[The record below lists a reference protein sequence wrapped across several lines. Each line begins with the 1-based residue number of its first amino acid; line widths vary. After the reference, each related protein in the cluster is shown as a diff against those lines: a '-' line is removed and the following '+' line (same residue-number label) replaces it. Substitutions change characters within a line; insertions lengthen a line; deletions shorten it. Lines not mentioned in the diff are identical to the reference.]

1 MSIYVYLCL
10 SMSIYVYLCLSFR
23 RDTTPIEAKSQT
35 EGAYIVQQ
43 QETTV
48 GGGWLQEKQIQR
60 TDKNYNRN
68 QLNTVITH
76 ETS

>member
-1 MSIYVYLCL
+1 MSIYVYLLGEIQHQLRLNHKQKGHIL
-10 SMSIYVYLCLSFR
+10 S
-23 RDTTPIEAKSQT
+23 
-35 EGAYIVQQ
+35 YIVQQ

-48 GGGWLQEKQIQR
+48 GGGWLQEHKN
-60 TDKNYNRN
+60 TKDKTIYNRN

>member
-1 MSIYVYLCL
+1 MYGHVR
-10 SMSIYVYLCLSFR
+10 SMSIYVYLLGEIQHQLRLNHKQKGHILS
-23 RDTTPIEAKSQT
+23 
-35 EGAYIVQQ
+35 YIVQQ

-48 GGGWLQEKQIQR
+48 GGGWLQENK
-60 TDKNYNRN
+60 KNTTEIYNRN